1 MQAHAGGKQSQRLTV
16 NISTFEEVVSEA
28 DLGMRIDF
36 LSIDIEG
43 AELAVLKTIDWDRY
57 DIGALAIE
65 NNDMAPELC
74 AFLEGKGYECLGHMH
89 FLDELF
95 VKRS

>member
-1 MQAHAGGKQSQRLTV
+1 MV
-16 NISTFEEVVSEA
+16 NVSTFEEVVNAA
-28 DLGMRIDF
+28 DLGRRIDF

-43 AELAVLKTIDWDRY
+43 AELTVLKTIDWAWY

-74 AFLEGKGYECLGHMH
+74 AFLERKGYECLGHLH